1 MTGIAIYVEGGG
13 DRKNGKASLRQ
24 GIDAFLRS
32 LKDAAR
38 AKRWQWKTVCCGG
51 RLETFRR
58 FRNGISNARNG
69 AIVLL
74 LVDAEAPVVAATPT
88 EHLRTR
94 QGDGWRLDGVRDDQA
109 HLMVQTMESW
119 IVADADAL
127 AEFYGPNFDKGA
139 LPRHSD
145 IEAVGKAQVAAALD
159 KATGRTSKAKYHKIR
174 HASELLHRIDP
185 DKVRRRCPHCERL
198 FVMLDGVI
206 ASAP

>member
-1 MTGIAIYVEGGG
+1 MTGVIIYVEGGG
-13 DRKNGKASLRQ
+13 DKRNGRALLRQ

-32 LKDAAR
+32 LKAAAQAR
-38 AKRWQWKTVCCGG
+38 GWRWNTVCCGG
-51 RLETFRR
+51 RSQTFRR
-58 FRNGISNARNG
+58 FQDGVSKARNG

-94 QGDGWRLDGVRDDQA
+94 QGDKWRFDGVRDDQV
-109 HLMVQTMESW
+109 HLMVQTMERW

-127 AEFYGPNFDKGA
+127 AEFYGPDFDKGA

-145 IEAVGKAQVAAALD
+145 IEAVGKAQVAAALER
-159 KATGRTSKAKYHKIR
+159 ATSRTSKAKYHKIR

-185 DKVRRRCPHCERL
+185 DKVRRRCRHCERL
-198 FVMLDGVI
+198 FATLDGVI

>member
-51 RLETFRR
+51 RSETFRR
-58 FRNGISNARNG
+58 FRDGISKARNG

-94 QGDGWRLDGVRDDQA
+94 PSDKWRFDGVRDDQV

-139 LPRHSD
+139 LPRHSN

-159 KATGRTSKAKYHKIR
+159 RATGPTSKGKYRKIQ
-174 HASELLHRIDP
+174 HASELLQRIDP
-185 DKVRRRCPHCERL
+185 AKARRRCPHCERL
-198 FVMLDGVI
+198 FATLDGVI